1 MIGDTRVMLN
11 GTVVIDTGIG
21 EMVVN
26 RMLRDYI
33 EQMRLRVKEL
43 ERLYLEVLDGI
54 NEQKIDIDEWVELD
68 NIMQDILETTTGE
81 PGEEFHEPDPERSD
95 GGPGGHPHRLGRGRR
110 GGLPHGKVGRDGPAA
125 PLRDAGDRSGLDEDL
140 LFLPLP
146 GLLRPD
152 RPRGPS
158 GPHLLHRKAPHGI
171 SGVAR
176 QALRAGLVTQEP
188 CGGVL
193 NDDIPGNL

>member
-26 RMLRDYI
+26 RLLRDYI

-81 PGEEFHEPDPERSD
+81 LGEEFHEPDW
-95 GGPGGHPHRLGRGRR
+95 
-110 GGLPHGKVGRDGPAA
+110 
-125 PLRDAGDRSGLDEDL
+125 
-140 LFLPLP
+140 
-146 GLLRPD
+146 
-152 RPRGPS
+152 
-158 GPHLLHRKAPHGI
+158 
-171 SGVAR
+171 
-176 QALRAGLVTQEP
+176 
-188 CGGVL
+188 
-193 NDDIPGNL
+193 